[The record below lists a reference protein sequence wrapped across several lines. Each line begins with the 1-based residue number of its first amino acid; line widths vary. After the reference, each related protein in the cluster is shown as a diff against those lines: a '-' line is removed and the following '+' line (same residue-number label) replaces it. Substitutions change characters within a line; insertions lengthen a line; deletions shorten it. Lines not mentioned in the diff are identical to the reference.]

1 MTQLFETGARI
12 LSHGAIALFGS
23 REAAFAVHVELCERH
38 AGGDFGVVTAD
49 QSAANHL
56 ALGSEGEVLSRYEID
71 LGDGSSHQLCLTTT
85 AGHASTR
92 LHLPSEELMSD

>member
-12 LSHGAIALFGS
+12 LSQGAIALFGS
-23 REAAFAVHVELCERH
+23 REAAFAVHVQLCQRH
-38 AGGDFGVVTAD
+38 AGGDFGVATAD
-49 QSAANHL
+49 ESAANHL
-56 ALGSEGEVLSRYEID
+56 AIESEGEVLSRYELV
-71 LGDGSSHQLCLTTT
+71 LGDGSSHQVCMTTS